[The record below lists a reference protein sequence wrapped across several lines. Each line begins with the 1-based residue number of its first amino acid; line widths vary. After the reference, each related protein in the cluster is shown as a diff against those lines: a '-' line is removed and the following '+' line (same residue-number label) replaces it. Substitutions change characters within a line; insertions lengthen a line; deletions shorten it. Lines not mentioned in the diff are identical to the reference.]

1 VHPQPLT
8 TAVLETL
15 GFNSYYYTGDSGSAP
30 NRTFHG
36 GTMVSS
42 RVIAFPVLSYGNS
55 ASLYE
60 MKEKDLAEKEVQK
73 WLFDIVDYVIS
84 NRTRSLFYSH
94 LHDID
99 NYPPARHNFLQYV
112 KTKQAEG
119 TLHIEPMS
127 VFATF
132 FHKFIKTEFS
142 FRQEGAG
149 LSIYMKNKT
158 GLQGIT
164 VAIPRDQYKAAQNV
178 DVSVAEDDNYYYLT
192 VNKDVKEKTIIAHS
206 V

>member
-1 VHPQPLT
+1 
-8 TAVLETL
+8 
-15 GFNSYYYTGDSGSAP
+15 
-30 NRTFHG
+30 
-36 GTMVSS
+36 MVSS

-60 MKEKDLAEKEVQK
+60 MKERDLTETEVQK

-84 NRTRSLFYSH
+84 NRTTRLFYSH

-99 NYPPARHNFLQYV
+99 NYPQAVHNFLQYAQNE
-112 KTKQAEG
+112 TG
-119 TLHIEPMS
+119 RGNT
-127 VFATF
+127 ATSNQCRSLPDF
-132 FHKFIKTEFS
+132 FQKFIKTEFS

-164 VAIPRDQYKAAQNV
+164 VAIPRDKYKADENINV
-178 DVSVAEDDNYYYLT
+178 SMTEDKDYYYLT
-192 VNKDVKEKTIIAHS
+192 VNEDVKEKTIIAHS
-206 V
+206 M